1 MKKLRQK
8 LHKLCAKAGQP
19 VPLLAF
25 ERWQFNCKLHE
36 SLLPAPA
43 RGKHGGA
50 SVDEPL
56 LPVLPGARPSP
67 LNWIRRRRDTG
78 ARHHGRGCA
87 QPRGRVRCPLSCGL
101 TFSAC
106 VCARARAWQT
116 GWSRVW

>member
-43 RGKHGGA
+43 RGVRRHRRALAVRGTGRPHRLRTA
-50 SVDEPL
+50 PPPL
-56 LPVLPGARPSP
+56 PPPARP
-67 LNWIRRRRDTG
+67 
-78 ARHHGRGCA
+78 H
-87 QPRGRVRCPLSCGL
+87 
-101 TFSAC
+101 
-106 VCARARAWQT
+106 
-116 GWSRVW
+116 